1 MEIVWFTW
9 GAVGNLLHS
18 GSFLSRSAPDGHQN
32 KQLFFPVSFYR
43 DPKILA
49 DPVQIVLFQGVFVG
63 LQPWQKSK
71 WGVCCL
77 PGLCGGSEGTSAW
90 KATSS
95 SFLFFYLRFDSET
108 VRPTCLEPEVNPA
121 AASGGICCTEF
132 KVKPHDQSGANK
144 SYRCRSL
151 ISRFSI
157 GSGPGAALTPG

>member
-32 KQLFFPVSFYR
+32 KRLFFPW

-71 WGVCCL
+71 WGICCL
-77 PGLCGGSEGTSAW
+77 PGLCGGSEGA
-90 KATSS
+90 AA
-95 SFLFFYLRFDSET
+95 FYFFYPRFDSET
-108 VRPTCLEPEVNPA
+108 VRPTCLEPEVNAA

-144 SYRCRSL
+144 SYRCWSL